1 MLLGQFI
8 IGLGCGIYISVNS
21 TFQQASIPEGERV
34 ATFSV
39 VRAYNRVSIPLGMI
53 VGGAIAQAS
62 SAGYSFA
69 LSAILVTGI
78 CSATAFLSPKVF
90 NNVI

>member
-1 MLLGQFI
+1 RILVKFSWHI
-8 IGLGCGIYISVNS
+8 PDFPIYSNG
-21 TFQQASIPEGERV
+21 TKPGTLQRF
-34 ATFSV
+34 T
-39 VRAYNRVSIPLGMI
+39 
-53 VGGAIAQAS
+53 IAQAS

-90 NNVI
+90 DNVI